1 MSSLLGLGK
10 VTKKEFNKLVLP
22 FIPTP
27 KILGLDG
34 ITLNLSGETVIA
46 HSPSIGVPLESLG
59 FFAFHYSASN
69 VAARFGKPI
78 YMVTGIYLPLK
89 TSEKDLQTVAKSI
102 GDEAKKYGVQII
114 AGQTATYYGLDIPL
128 ITSTCIGTQL
138 KGGINPEH
146 GDYVLL
152 IGEVGGEGVWLKDLS
167 KGIRNDEWQNY
178 TPLPALLVLQ
188 KEPSVKMMHDISE
201 GGLIGS
207 LYEISDSI
215 EMQIDVS
222 SEDIEL
228 HPRADEIEGDIL
240 RTPSYGASVI
250 IISSSDLD
258 KIMEIAQSNC
268 FSCHRIGEIRKGE
281 GVFIDGNRITEQK
294 RINIDEIYGS
304 FDGKKG
310 PIRGII

>member
-27 KILGLDG
+27 KNPELDG
-34 ITLNLSGETVIA
+34 ITLNLTGETVIA

-69 VAARFGKPI
+69 VAARFGKPT

-89 TSEKDLQTVAKSI
+89 TPEKDLQTIAKSL

-138 KGGINPEH
+138 KDSITPKQ

-152 IGEVGGEGVWLKDLS
+152 VGEIGGEGVWLNDLS
-167 KGIRNDEWQNY
+167 QGIHNDEWQSY
-178 TPLPALLVLQ
+178 TPLPAILLLQ
-188 KEPSVKMMHDISE
+188 SEPSVKIMHDISE
-201 GGLIGS
+201 GGVIGS
-207 LYEISDSI
+207 LYEISESI
-215 EMQIDVS
+215 EMRLDIA
-222 SEDIEL
+222 SEEIEF
-228 HPRADEIEGDIL
+228 HPRADEIGDIL
-240 RTPSYGASVI
+240 RAPSYGAFVM
-250 IISSSDLD
+250 IISPSGFD
-258 KIMEIAQSNC
+258 KVMEITQRNG
-268 FSCHRIGEIRKGE
+268 FSCHHIGEIRKGE
-281 GVFIDGNRITEQK
+281 GIYIDGNKVTDQK
-294 RINIDEIYGS
+294 RINIDEVYGS
-304 FDGKKG
+304 FNGKK
-310 PIRGII
+310 RTN